1 MLACKQSTHC
11 LHESYADISQNF
23 SIIPS
28 EHAALHAD
36 APMHGLLFHE
46 CLSSI
51 PLALHGC
58 LHTPLAE
65 PATFTWEG
73 LHQVALRARNLA
85 AGLPRRTPVY
95 FGPYPGAGVI
105 WSACCEV
112 FRWNF
117 AMLCDRG
124 QDFGSKCDSAQY
136 SQRAWAALVKIARPH
151 TSSSGQCNNDGAL
164 TAAP

>member
-1 MLACKQSTHC
+1 MNACICHSVHHRESHQCRALVLACKQSTHC

-65 PATFTWEG
+65 PTTFT
-73 LHQVALRARNLA
+73 
-85 AGLPRRTPVY
+85 
-95 FGPYPGAGVI
+95 
-105 WSACCEV
+105 
-112 FRWNF
+112 
-117 AMLCDRG
+117 
-124 QDFGSKCDSAQY
+124 
-136 SQRAWAALVKIARPH
+136 
-151 TSSSGQCNNDGAL
+151 
-164 TAAP
+164 